1 MTITR
6 RPYQGAQ
13 EDDARIAHLLEGQP
27 EARRHLIDQPWKLSS
42 PPIQGGKDACL
53 WEDEHGQVLAF
64 AAWQL
69 YWATL
74 DLFVRTGP
82 RQQAVEDEI
91 FAWAEKR
98 FRELDQERGNPLP
111 YWIEYRD
118 DDPERRQ
125 LAEARGFLLD
135 EDRYVQF
142 HRSLNEPLPAP
153 TLPDGFT
160 LRPLAGEQ
168 EAGAYAELH
177 RAAFESTSM
186 TAEWRART
194 LRMPQHRADLDLVI
208 AAPDGRLAG
217 FIVGWYDP
225 RRRIGQIE
233 PMGVHPD
240 FQGLGL
246 SRALL
251 LAIFQRFHA
260 AGADYALVETNLERD
275 PARHAYEAVGFRQA
289 HIVRAKGKWIAN

>member
-1 MTITR
+1 MTINR
-6 RPYQGAQ
+6 RPYSGAE
-13 EDDARIAHLLEGQP
+13 EDDSRIARLLESQP
-27 EARRHLIDQPWKLSS
+27 EASRHLIDQPWKLSS
-42 PPIQGGKDACL
+42 PAIQDVRNACL
-53 WEDEHGQVLAF
+53 WEDENGQLLAF

-74 DLFVRTGP
+74 DLFVRSGP
-82 RQQAVEDEI
+82 WQRTIEDEI

-98 FRELDQERGNPLP
+98 FRELDEARGYPLP
-111 YWIEYRD
+111 YWVEYRD
-118 DDPERRQ
+118 DDAVRRQ
-125 LAEARGFLLD
+125 LAEAHGFLLD
-135 EDRYVQF
+135 EARLVQF
-142 HRSLNEPLPAP
+142 HRSLNEPLPVP
-153 TLPDGFT
+153 ILPDGFT

-177 RAAFESTSM
+177 RAAFESTPM

-194 LRMPQHRADLDLVI
+194 LRMPQYLADLDLVI

-217 FIVGWYDP
+217 FIVGWLDP
-225 RRRIGQIE
+225 LRRIGQIE

-240 FQGLGL
+240 FQKLGL
-246 SRALL
+246 SRTLL
-251 LAIFQRFHA
+251 FTIIQRFQA
-260 AGADYALVETNLERD
+260 AGADYALVETNLERN